1 MKRKAQWYFL
11 RHRKQKGRKK
21 KFFDTTRLSYHLKR
35 CTSTPRKKMYKLDTL
50 YVKQGQMLK
59 FEEQKKIHQEKSCG
73 PVFRLKP
80 VVIHSGIGYNCL
92 FFLL

>member
-1 MKRKAQWYFL
+1 MVFFKAQ
-11 RHRKQKGRKK
+11 KTIKGEKK
-21 KFFDTTRLSYHLKR
+21 KFFDTTSLSYHLKR

-59 FEEQKKIHQEKSCG
+59 FEEQKEKSCG